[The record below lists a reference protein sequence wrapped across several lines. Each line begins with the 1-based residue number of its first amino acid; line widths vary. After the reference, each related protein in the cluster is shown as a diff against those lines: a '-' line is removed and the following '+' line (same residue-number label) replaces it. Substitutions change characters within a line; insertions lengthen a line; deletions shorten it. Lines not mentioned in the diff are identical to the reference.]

1 MLEVIFSDS
10 AAGCLKVASGNGNYV
25 GGVSSAIIVGKNGDD
40 QTADQKDIQKMIS
53 ESEERE
59 RLNWG
64 KAIPLNI
71 ERKDI
76 LCFPLALSTGDIT
89 EDGIGKQRLSALQM
103 LVSIYPDEVM
113 RASQDMFTTAQKS
126 FEELLS
132 RVENGESI
140 RVWTSNVP
148 DDACGLCWMIEQLKH
163 IGFEHLDITCVKL
176 PEFHVMPDNTVVTYS
191 GWGEVAPH
199 QWGHLALLG
208 QKLPA
213 DYMHGLSLRWQ
224 QLKKE
229 NAPLRAVV
237 NRSLVSVPESFY
249 DSFILQE
256 LDAEEDEFMEARVI
270 GKVLGKYSLGIS
282 DSLVAI
288 RIEQFIKDGMLKA
301 VTHAGEKDPAYH
313 RILKK
318 LK

>member
-163 IGFEHLDITCVKL
+163 IGFEHLDITCVRL

-229 NAPLRAVV
+229 NTPLRAVV
-237 NRSLVSVPESFY
+237 NRKLVSVPESFY

-270 GKVLGKYSLGIS
+270 GKLLCKYSLCIS

>member
-1 MLEVIFSDS
+1 
-10 AAGCLKVASGNGNYV
+10 
-25 GGVSSAIIVGKNGDD
+25 
-40 QTADQKDIQKMIS
+40 MIS

-59 RLNWG
+59 RLNWE

-89 EDGIGKQRLSALQM
+89 EDGIGKQRLTALQM

-163 IGFEHLDITCVKL
+163 IGFEHLDITCVRL